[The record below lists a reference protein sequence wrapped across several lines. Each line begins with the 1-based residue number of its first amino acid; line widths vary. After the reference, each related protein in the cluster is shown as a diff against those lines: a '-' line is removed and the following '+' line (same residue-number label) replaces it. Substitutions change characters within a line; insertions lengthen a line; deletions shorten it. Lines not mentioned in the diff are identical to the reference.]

1 METTG
6 DRIEQFK
13 SDVTDMNLKTG
24 SPSRDKTFQA
34 LGFVMMLVGVI
45 GAFVVYVSSNN
56 LSSQLDV
63 TSQVAFAVAFL
74 ALTVFGAA
82 IFLRYALANFLR
94 MWLLRQLYEGQANTD
109 RIVDAIER
117 AAGLDVEPAPAP
129 ARAPAAARC

>member
-1 METTG
+1 MSFLKEKILTLGTSACPPYHLSIVIG
-6 DRIEQFK
+6 GMSAE
-13 SDVTDMNLKTG
+13 MNLKTG

-45 GAFVVYVSSNN
+45 GAFVVYVSSGN
-56 LSSQLDV
+56 LDDPRDV
-63 TSQVAFAVAFL
+63 TSQVAFTVAFL

-109 RIVDAIER
+109 RIVDAVSKR
-117 AAGLDVEPAPAP
+117 
-129 ARAPAAARC
+129 

>member
-13 SDVTDMNLKTG
+13 ADVTDMNLKTG
-24 SPSRDKTFQA
+24 NPSRDKTFQA

-109 RIVDAIER
+109 RIVDAVSKR
-117 AAGLDVEPAPAP
+117 
-129 ARAPAAARC
+129 

>member
-13 SDVTDMNLKTG
+13 ADVTDMNLKTG
-24 SPSRDKTFQA
+24 NPSRDKTFQA

-45 GAFVVYVSSNN
+45 GAFVAYVSSGN
-56 LSSQLDV
+56 LDDPRDV

-74 ALTVFGAA
+74 ALAVFGAA
-82 IFLRYALANFLR
+82 IFLRFALANFLR

-109 RIVDAIER
+109 RIVDAVSQR
-117 AAGLDVEPAPAP
+117 
-129 ARAPAAARC
+129 

>member
-13 SDVTDMNLKTG
+13 SDVTEMNLKTG

-45 GAFVVYVSSNN
+45 GAFVVYVSSGN
-56 LSSQLDV
+56 LDDARDV
-63 TSQVAFAVAFL
+63 TSQVAFTVAFL

-82 IFLRYALANFLR
+82 IFLRFALANFLR

-109 RIVDAIER
+109 RIVDA
-117 AAGLDVEPAPAP
+117 VSKH
-129 ARAPAAARC
+129 